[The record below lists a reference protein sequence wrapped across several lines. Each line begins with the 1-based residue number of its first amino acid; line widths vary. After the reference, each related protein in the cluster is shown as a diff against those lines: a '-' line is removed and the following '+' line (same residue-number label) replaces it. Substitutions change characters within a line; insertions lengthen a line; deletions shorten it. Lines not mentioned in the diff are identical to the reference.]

1 MNQTRIVVVTIMQF
15 VSKNRCFINFM
26 RGFFFFFY
34 EIRKV
39 QFFYI
44 NSYLHDKVNIYHF
57 VEGIYQF
64 ILISSERVLVFQ

>member
-1 MNQTRIVVVTIMQF
+1 MNQTRIVVTIMQF

-26 RGFFFFFY
+26 RGSFFFY
-34 EIRKV
+34 EIKKV